1 MNLQQIE
8 YILALDKHRHFA
20 KAAEA
25 SFVTQPT
32 LSMMIQKLEEELDVK
47 IFDRSRQPVIPT
59 EIGEKILAKARKV
72 IFELEEFKNIVKNEK
87 EIISGEIRLGVI
99 PTIAPYLL
107 PMFLQKFSKKYE
119 HLKLFI
125 SENVT
130 ETLLTKL
137 KTGEIDAAIM
147 VLPDDGENYHEYEL
161 YYEPFVVYAARPFD
175 KEYLLA
181 EDIDTDE
188 LLLLEEGHCFRTQI
202 LKFCELAK
210 PKNTRI
216 EYSSGSLETLKNLTD
231 KQLGITVL
239 PEMATL
245 DFSSVERKKIK
256 YFADPQPYRKVSIIT
271 HRDFL
276 KRRLISL
283 LHENILEE
291 IPEKFKQQHGTEINF
306 QNKN

>member
-8 YILALDKHRHFA
+8 YILAVDKHRHFA
-20 KAAEA
+20 RAAEA

-32 LSMMIQKLEEELDVK
+32 LSMMIQKLEDELDVK
-47 IFDRSRQPVIPT
+47 IFDRSRQPVVPT

-72 IFELEEFKNIVKNEK
+72 IYELEEFKNIVKTEK
-87 EIISGEIRLGVI
+87 GIISGEIRLGVI

-107 PMFLQKFSKKYE
+107 PMFLQSFSKKYE
-119 HLKLFI
+119 NLKLII

-130 ETLLTKL
+130 DTILAKL
-137 KTGEIDAAIM
+137 KTGEIDAGIM
-147 VLPDDGENYHEYEL
+147 VMPDDGENYHEYEL
-161 YYEPFVVYAARPFD
+161 YYEPFVVYSTRPFN

-181 EDIDTDE
+181 EDIDTEE

-202 LKFCELAK
+202 LKFCELTK
-210 PKNTRI
+210 QKNTRI

-231 KQLGITVL
+231 KQLGITIL

-245 DFSSVERKKIK
+245 DFGPNERKKLK
-256 YFADPQPYRKVSIIT
+256 YFAEPQPYRKVSIIT

-283 LHENILEE
+283 LQEGILEQV
-291 IPEKFKQQHGTEINF
+291 PEKFKKQSGQEISF
-306 QNKN
+306 SRKT